1 MVVVDLR
8 QQPEKIIIGR
18 GRVAVPFS
26 SIEIRDEPVVK
37 GK

>member
-18 GRVAVPFS
+18 GRVAFS
-26 SIEIRDEPVVK
+26 LSSTEIRDEPVVK